1 MILLAGGG
9 TGGHVFPLV
18 ALAEA
23 FGDVAP
29 EEELRFVG
37 TAKGIEARV
46 IPERG
51 WKLETLSIEPMK
63 GRSLFGAARGGMIA
77 GAAIVRALA
86 LVARLRPRLCVSI
99 GGYAAGPVGVAS
111 ATLNVPLALLEPN
124 RVAGMTQKLLA
135 PLAKRIYVGFREA
148 VSNKKARALGVP
160 LRKGFTPKPAETRG
174 DRPLR
179 LFITGGSQ
187 GAQHLNET
195 MPAVIAGLRARG
207 AKLEVIHQAGRGRAV
222 PYDGAR
228 VVEFVDD
235 VPAQLAWA
243 DLVVS
248 RSGALTCAELCAI
261 GRAAILVP
269 YPHAADDH
277 QAANAEA
284 LAASGA
290 AIAIRQREATPERLV
305 EAIGGLYDDDLARVA
320 MADAARVRGV
330 PNAAEKIAEDLLELM
345 SRPAAS
351 GALNRPAA
359 PGARKGGRS
368 CSAVEF
374 VTFTSSASA
383 ASA

>member
-23 FGDVAP
+23 FAHVVP
-29 EEELRFVG
+29 EEEIRFVG
-37 TAKGIEARV
+37 TAKGLEARV
-46 IPERG
+46 IPARG
-51 WKLETLSIEPMK
+51 WALETLSIEPMK

-77 GAAIVRALA
+77 GAAIVRAIA

-99 GGYAAGPVGVAS
+99 GGYAAGPVGVAA

-124 RVAGMTQKLLA
+124 RVAGITQKLLA

-148 VSNKKARALGVP
+148 VSSPSGAGGVRVWKKARALGVP
-160 LRKGFTPKPAETRG
+160 LRKGFAAVPAPARR

-179 LFITGGSQ
+179 LFVTGGSQ

-195 MPAVIAGLRARG
+195 MPTVIAGLRARG
-207 AKLEVIHQAGRGRAV
+207 VELEVVHQVGRGRAKA
-222 PYDGAR
+222 YEGAE

-235 VPAQLAWA
+235 VPARLAWA
-243 DLVVS
+243 DLVIA
-248 RSGALTCAELCAI
+248 RSGAMTCAELCAI

-284 LAASGA
+284 LAAAGA
-290 AIAIRQREATPERLV
+290 ALAIRQPDATAERLI
-305 EAIGGLYDDDLARVA
+305 EAIGGLYDDDAARVR
-320 MADAARVRGV
+320 MADAARARGI
-330 PNAAEKIAEDLLELM
+330 PDAATKIAEDVVELL
-345 SRPAAS
+345 
-351 GALNRPAA
+351 
-359 PGARKGGRS
+359 KGGR
-368 CSAVEF
+368 
-374 VTFTSSASA
+374 
-383 ASA
+383 